1 MNSPGLWLRLAAAAL
16 ALAAAPVPL
25 PAWSNLVH
33 RVVAR
38 IAQERLSPT
47 ADRRQRLMMGSDAKL
62 SMSPA
67 GRTRSR
73 PSARKPRPGSSIT
86 IPPTATRLDLDRDCP
101 VGDCTPVKLRE
112 TVGIVR
118 LAHKDKPQ
126 LIEAFKFLI
135 NLAVDL
141 HQPLRAGYPP
151 GNGGDPIPVVVDGH
165 ESELFTYWDQEIFAN
180 DDEDALVARIREL
193 ITPAR
198 ARAVVR
204 RQHEGLDVGNPP
216 VRGARRLRRSAQGL
230 AQTAR
235 RRLRRPG
242 AHHSRAQLAKAAVR
256 LDALLDQVWP
266 SQ

>member
-1 MNSPGLWLRLAAAAL
+1 M
-16 ALAAAPVPL
+16 
-25 PAWSNLVH
+25 PAWSDLVH
-33 RVVAR
+33 RAVAR
-38 IAQERLSPT
+38 VAQERLSPT
-47 ADRRQRLMMGSDAKL
+47 ADRRQRLMMGADAKL
-62 SMSPA
+62 SDVA
-67 GRTRSR
+67 GWSHQIETER
-73 PSARKPRPGSSIT
+73 PETEAWSSIT

-165 ESELFTYWDQEIFAN
+165 ESDLFTYWDQEIFAN

-198 ARAVVR
+198 ARAW
-204 RQHEGLDVGNPP
+204 
-216 VRGARRLRRSAQGL
+216 SAGTMKDWTWETHL
-230 AQTAR
+230 
-235 RRLRRPG
+235 
-242 AHHSRAQLAKAAVR
+242 SAVR
-256 LDALLDQVWP
+256 VASEPCPRAPP
-266 SQ
+266 SS